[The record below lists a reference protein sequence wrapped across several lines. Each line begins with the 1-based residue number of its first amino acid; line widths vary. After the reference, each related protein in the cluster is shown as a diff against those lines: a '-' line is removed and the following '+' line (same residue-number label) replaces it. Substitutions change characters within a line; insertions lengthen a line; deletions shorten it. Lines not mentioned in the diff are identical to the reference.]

1 MSTRTITHEGVGYR
15 LEAQQHEGRWE
26 ARIYRAEDYVGSV
39 EGSSSPVDGAEATAI
54 SDVLDAAERAV
65 RNGRFGPDAPK
76 ARGTQR

>member
-26 ARIYRAEDYVGSV
+26 ARIYRAEEYVGSI
-39 EGSSSPVDGAEATAI
+39 EGSSASSGGADAKGI

-65 RNGRFGPDAPK
+65 RNGRFGPDTPT
-76 ARGTQR
+76 ARGTER